1 MLQTFTCGIKEG
13 KREMSTAEK
22 KKEFTFGQKGALL
35 LLAICICVFF
45 SVRTGGLF
53 IGGQNIKNILVSA
66 SLNGIIGIGMTF
78 VLITGGIDLS
88 VTGNIIM
95 TSLFI
100 SQMMVNGIP
109 WILCLLA
116 ALLIG
121 TLVGV
126 INGLAVGKFQ
136 MVAFVVTMAMNSI
149 TTGIGKLYTDG
160 MTLYGFPKN
169 HEIFN
174 KALFGILPG
183 SVLMMAA
190 VAILAAV
197 ILKYT
202 DYGRKLYAVGGNSRA
217 AWMSGIRTSTVVT
230 LAYII
235 SGFLCGMGAIL
246 MTSKLMSAS
255 STMISG
261 TEMDAIAAAVLGGT
275 SLAGGIGSVT
285 GTILGAITIAMITN
299 GLNLMGVSPFA
310 QEICKGVII
319 FAVVAIDAIQKRR
332 QAEN

>member
-1 MLQTFTCGIKEG
+1 MDKVG
-13 KREMSTAEK
+13 KKNR
-22 KKEFTFGQKGALL
+22 FTFGQKGALL
-35 LLAICICVFF
+35 LLAVCICVFF

-100 SQMMVNGIP
+100 SQMMVNGVP
-109 WILCLLA
+109 WGLCLLA
-116 ALLIG
+116 ALVIG

-126 INGLAVGKFQ
+126 INGLAVGKFG

-149 TTGIGKLYTDG
+149 TTGVGKLYTDG
-160 MTLYGFPKN
+160 MTLYGFPKI
-169 HEIFN
+169 HEFFN
-174 KALFGILPG
+174 KSLFGILPG
-183 SVLMMAA
+183 PVIMMGAIA
-190 VAILAAV
+190 VLAAV

-202 DYGRKLYAVGGNSRA
+202 DYGRKLYAVGGNSKA
-217 AWMSGIRTSTVVT
+217 AWMSGIKTSTVVIM
-230 LAYII
+230 AYII

-275 SLAGGIGSVT
+275 SLAGGVGTVT
-285 GTILGAITIAMITN
+285 GTILGAVTIAMITN

-319 FAVVAIDAIQKRR
+319 FAVVAIDAIQKKR
-332 QAEN
+332 QAVN